1 MTNNLFSC
9 VVYET
14 SFADDISQV
23 ARMLQKK
30 SKERTANNC
39 KNNNS

>member
-1 MTNNLFSC
+1 MAYFHAQFMKP
-9 VVYET
+9 V
-14 SFADDISQV
+14 FADDISQV